1 MMTFSLHLTNLIV
14 SSIKSIKA
22 NQKPAKPNA
31 KLENTLQICIGMVFY
46 FAHHH
51 SGPVKVNALY
61 FFIEHTGL
69 LLLFAR
75 NLHGNETSGLSFPVY
90 FLSVFKSFQFK
101 LKCDRSVSFFT

>member
-22 NQKPAKPNA
+22 NQKSAKPNA
-31 KLENTLQICIGMVFY
+31 KLENTLRICIGIVLY

-51 SGPVKVNALY
+51 SGAVKVNALY

-69 LLLFAR
+69 LFAR
-75 NLHGNETSGLSFPVY
+75 NLHGNETSGPSFPVF
-90 FLSVFKSFQFK
+90 FLKVYHFSPENVKGMVI
-101 LKCDRSVSFFT
+101 D